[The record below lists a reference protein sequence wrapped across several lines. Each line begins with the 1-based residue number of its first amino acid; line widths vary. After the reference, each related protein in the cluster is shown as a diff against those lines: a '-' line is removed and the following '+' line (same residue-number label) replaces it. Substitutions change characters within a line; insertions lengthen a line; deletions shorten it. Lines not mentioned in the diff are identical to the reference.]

1 MGHLDPITHS
11 MFTGIIEAVG
21 TLESIQDEG
30 TNRIFH
36 IRAALDG
43 PIKVDQSIAHNGCCL
58 TVTDIFENP
67 EQGEK
72 FYSVTMVE
80 ETLIK
85 TNLGEL
91 TEGVPINIE
100 RCLRVGDRL
109 DGHFVQ
115 GHVDG
120 TGKVVKIEDRDG
132 SWLVDFTFDPA
143 YSHLIVEKG
152 SICINGVSLTAFNA
166 GKGTFSVTIIPFTWE
181 HTQFQALKEGDTINL
196 EFDILG
202 KYILKAQG
210 LGM

>member
-1 MGHLDPITHS
+1 

-21 TLESIQDEG
+21 IIDSIREEG

-43 PIKVDQSIAHNGCCL
+43 TIKVDQSIAHNGCCL
-58 TVTDIFENP
+58 TVTEVFENP

-72 FYSVTMVE
+72 HYSVTMVE

-85 TNLGEL
+85 TNLGDL
-91 TEGVPINIE
+91 TEKAPINIE

-120 TGKVVKIEDRDG
+120 TGKVTRIANRDG
-132 SWLVDFTFDPA
+132 SWLIDFSFDPKF
-143 YSHLIVEKG
+143 SHLIVEKG
-152 SICINGVSLTAFNA
+152 SICVNGVSLTAFNA
-166 GKGTFSVTIIPFTWE
+166 GEGTFSVTIIPFTWE
-181 HTQFQALKEGDTINL
+181 HTQFHALKEGDTVNL
-196 EFDILG
+196 EYDILG
-202 KYILKAQG
+202 KYILKAQD
-210 LGM
+210 LAPS